1 MDQYL
6 RDVSDDQVTII
17 VSTIGQE
24 RLTAYLASTPSLRDA
39 LQLYQTN
46 GRLAKHIHE
55 VMGGFEIALRN
66 RISASIANHYG
77 REDWYRCRAF
87 VQNLNT
93 ERRSN
98 IRDIRERLKTQKQEE
113 RAGRIIAGL
122 SLHFWISLHENKY
135 RDSLWTPHL
144 HRVWP
149 KGENLKQVHKDLLK
163 ARDLRNRIAHHEP
176 IFQARWHDRIE
187 AVWLRFEQLAPEMAG
202 WYEFRLSR
210 TIDALRHVCRQH
222 SPTSH
227 DAP

>member
-6 RDVSDDQVTII
+6 KDISDDQLSLI

-24 RLTAYLASTPSLRDA
+24 RLSTYLASTTSLRDA

-46 GRLAKHIHE
+46 GRLAKHVHE

-66 RISASIANHYG
+66 RISASIASHYA

-87 VQNLNT
+87 VQHLNA
-93 ERRSN
+93 ERRKN
-98 IRDIRERLKTQKQEE
+98 IREIRARLKSQKQDE
-113 RAGRIIAGL
+113 RSGRIIAGL

-144 HRVWP
+144 HRIWP
-149 KGENLKQVHKDLLK
+149 KGENLKKVHKDLLK

-176 IFQARWHDRIE
+176 IFQARWHDRIDSI
-187 AVWLRFEQLAPEMAG
+187 WYRFEQLAPETAD
-202 WYEFRLSR
+202 WYRCRLKR
-210 TIDALRHVCRQH
+210 KIETLRSTCMEH
-222 SPTSH
+222 SLQRMDSP
-227 DAP
+227 